1 MVLGCQG
8 LKFGHFEALETPSG
22 DLGLQGSILGPF
34 TSRKTSF
41 RGYLL
46 SLFLH
51 FLGYFSDVI
60 FDVKTVGQKVFQKCR
75 MDDILEQKME

>member
-1 MVLGCQG
+1 MVLGCRR

-22 DLGLQGSILGPF
+22 DLGPKVPILGPS

-41 RGYLL
+41 RGYILG
-46 SLFLH
+46 LFLH

-75 MDDILEQKME
+75 MDDILEPKME